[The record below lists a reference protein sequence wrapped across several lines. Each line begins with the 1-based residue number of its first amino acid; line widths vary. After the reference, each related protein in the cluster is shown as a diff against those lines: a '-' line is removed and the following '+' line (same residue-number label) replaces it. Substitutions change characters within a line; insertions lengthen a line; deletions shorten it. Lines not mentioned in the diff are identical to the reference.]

1 MIFRA
6 RGLRP
11 SRSVHEVIAGGNAM
25 RTAIAC
31 LCALGLLSGCERRSD
46 RTAEADLDRSG
57 ADTMTTAAIPADSA
71 ANPAL
76 QWGPAPPGL
85 PAGGRIAVLDGDPT
99 KAGAFTIRLEAPQ
112 GYEVRPHHHPTS
124 EKVRVIEGAFSVGHG
139 KQWEE
144 GKLAPLAVGTE
155 LDLAANEPHFVRATE
170 RSIVEIRSEGPFE
183 ITYEN
188 PSDDPRKAPI
198 Q

>member
-1 MIFRA
+1 MRN
-6 RGLRP
+6 
-11 SRSVHEVIAGGNAM
+11 SIAFLG
-25 RTAIAC
+25 
-31 LCALGLLSGCERRSD
+31 ALGLLAGCERSD
-46 RTAEADLDRSG
+46 RTAGADLDRSG

-71 ANPAL
+71 ASEAL

-85 PAGGRIAVLDGDPT
+85 PTGGRIAVVDGDPT
-99 KAGAFTIRLEAPQ
+99 KAGAFTIRLDAPQ
-112 GYEVRPHHHPTS
+112 GYEVRPHHHPAG
-124 EKVRVIEGAFSVGHG
+124 EKVRLIEGAFSVGHG
-139 KQWEE
+139 KRWED

-155 LDLAANEPHFVRATE
+155 LDLKAREPHFVRATE

-188 PSDDPRKAPI
+188 PGDDPRKASL